1 MEVSCLIVKFFVLV
15 FIEIIIKW
23 CVFLLLILYLD
34 CRIRMIFFFIL
45 KILFFKEMYYRNLF
59 IEFRNY

>member
-45 KILFFKEMYYRNLF
+45 KILFFKEMYYRNF
-59 IEFRNY
+59 IEIRNY